1 MNNLIR
7 EGAVPESLVK
17 FQVTKI
23 QYLLAIIALI
33 AIIATGLLS
42 IFEYNGADERSKV
55 LSNIETPAASIIF
68 TQRETLVYSTRLAL
82 WSNGGSTRRTVQV
95 ARNLLAQRLAVIDSS
110 GQSMG
115 SRANKAYWSA
125 LKASDAIVS
134 AAPMGILP
142 ESMHEQINVQL
153 VPVIEAIVAQAR
165 QLVVS
170 YQRSVDQE
178 MLDIA
183 KGIARRDALNL
194 LLFYIFIVTGG
205 LFLLLNVRTNFKN
218 YRLVRATI
226 AEEQVRLEE
235 TMQNL
240 TAAESRVTQLQ
251 DLDAAKNAL
260 ISNVNH
266 ELRTPLTSIMGYI
279 ELIQRDA
286 LISKSPTLE
295 RYLEILQRNSKILLN
310 LVESILSLSKFDSA
324 IGRLPTEKVS
334 LNEIIDNAIF
344 TLTPAINKADIE
356 IVVKS
361 TSEVSVMGDYGQL
374 SQVFINLITNAVKFS
389 DPGSTIEIEI
399 AHGKNAVV
407 LIRDSGIGIPEG
419 DMPHLFTR
427 FFRASNVPTSQ
438 YQGTG
443 LGLAI
448 VDQVISHHNGNI
460 RVESQLGQGS
470 CFTVEIPI
478 YEGPNR
484 GDSDE

>member
-7 EGAVPESLVK
+7 ECAVPESLVK
-17 FQVTKI
+17 FQVTRI

-218 YRLVRATI
+218 YRLVL
-226 AEEQVRLEE
+226 VV
-235 TMQNL
+235 
-240 TAAESRVTQLQ
+240 S
-251 DLDAAKNAL
+251 
-260 ISNVNH
+260 
-266 ELRTPLTSIMGYI
+266 
-279 ELIQRDA
+279 
-286 LISKSPTLE
+286 
-295 RYLEILQRNSKILLN
+295 LLN
-310 LVESILSLSKFDSA
+310 
-324 IGRLPTEKVS
+324 
-334 LNEIIDNAIF
+334 
-344 TLTPAINKADIE
+344 
-356 IVVKS
+356 
-361 TSEVSVMGDYGQL
+361 
-374 SQVFINLITNAVKFS
+374 
-389 DPGSTIEIEI
+389 
-399 AHGKNAVV
+399 
-407 LIRDSGIGIPEG
+407 
-419 DMPHLFTR
+419 
-427 FFRASNVPTSQ
+427 
-438 YQGTG
+438 
-443 LGLAI
+443 
-448 VDQVISHHNGNI
+448 
-460 RVESQLGQGS
+460 
-470 CFTVEIPI
+470 
-478 YEGPNR
+478 
-484 GDSDE
+484 